1 MIMADQEFVSG
12 FVSIAGRPN
21 AGKSTLLNA
30 LIGAKVAIVT
40 PKPQTTRTSVQGVL
54 SLDNAQVVFID
65 TPGIHRSDN
74 TFNKRMMDTV
84 RAALEERDLLLY
96 IADSTQAFTDE
107 DAGALDLIKKAS
119 TPTILLLN
127 KIDRLDDKG
136 GLLPLIE
143 QYRERMEFVEY
154 LPISA
159 TRRLGLDTLRDAII
173 KRLPKGPA
181 YFPPDHITD
190 QPERF
195 LAAELIREKILHE
208 TRQEVPHSIAVL
220 IEKWEDN
227 PKITRILATVYVERE
242 GQKAIV
248 IGAKGSMLKKVG
260 TLARQEMELLF
271 GRKIFL
277 ELFVKVRPDW
287 REQSEFLNALDWRS
301 MSGTEVE

>member
-1 MIMADQEFVSG
+1 MADQKFVSG

-21 AGKSTLLNA
+21 VGKSTLLNA
-30 LIGAKVAIVT
+30 LIGTKVAIVA

-54 SLDNAQVVFID
+54 TLENAQVVFID

-96 IADSTQAFTDE
+96 IADSTQPFTSE
-107 DAGALDLIKKAS
+107 DAEALDLIKKAS
-119 TPTILLLN
+119 TPTLLLLN
-127 KIDRLDDKG
+127 KIDRLQDKG
-136 GLLPLIE
+136 ALLPLIE
-143 QYRERMEFVEY
+143 QYKERLEFAEY

-159 TRRLGLDTLRDAII
+159 TRGTGLDVLRKEII
-173 KRLPKGPA
+173 SRLPEGPA
-181 YFPPDHITD
+181 FFPPDHITD

-195 LAAELIREKILHE
+195 LAGELIRERILHE
-208 TRQEVPHSIAVL
+208 TRQEVPHSIAIL
-220 IEKWEDN
+220 IEKWEDTQ
-227 PKITRILATVYVERE
+227 KITRISATVYVERE

-260 TLARQEMELLF
+260 TLARQEMERLL
-271 GRKIFL
+271 GKKIFL

-287 REQSEFLNALDWRS
+287 REQPEFLNALDWRS